1 MEEVFTVK
9 EVSQF
14 LRISR
19 TTIWRWCN
27 EGKLRAFKAG
37 RGWRIPRSA
46 LEQMTG
52 NRIGDQ
58 LPFAE
63 SGDDGRL
70 E

>member
-9 EVSQF
+9 EVSRY

-27 EGKLRAFKAG
+27 EGRLKAFKAG

-46 LEQMTG
+46 LEQLTG
-52 NRIGDQ
+52 RAVDGH
-58 LPFAE
+58 LPRAE
-63 SGDDGRL
+63 SGRDAQA